1 MQIIA
6 PLTIF
11 VLVALAAK
19 DIGKWFRYA
28 GLPLISGFLF
38 VGVLVGPYV
47 LGLFDQQSVES
58 MGFVNAIALSFI
70 AFAAGSELHLDQL
83 RGTWRSILFII
94 GGLVVAVLTFGVIGY
109 VLLADAIP
117 FMQGMTTVEVLAVAL
132 VGAVIMVARS
142 PSSAYAIIKELR
154 ARGPF
159 TKRIFGATVLMD
171 SLVIVLFA
179 IAISVADVL
188 IEGASFNPPI
198 FFHIILE
205 IALDIFFGILVGQIL
220 RLILSLK
227 LDRRLKT
234 VLILAVGYGIFFL
247 ADALRLVH
255 LAGQPVEL
263 FAEPL
268 LVALVAGFVV
278 SNYTRYGPEFSK
290 IVEEISP
297 VIFILFF
304 ILVGVN
310 INLGVL
316 GQTWSII
323 LALFT
328 IRLLGII
335 VGSFSGGV
343 LAGDPMRH
351 NRLLWLTFITQ
362 AGVSIGLA
370 QEVANEFPAWGADFA
385 SLAIAVIVLN
395 QIVGPPAFKWVIKRV
410 GEAHPKADPN
420 TFDGTRDV
428 LIFGMGAR
436 ALTLAKRLAQH
447 QWSVRMVC
455 LNRNFFVKIQGEEEI
470 DARYVT
476 SLGVDILADLE
487 ADNADA
493 VVAML
498 PEDDQNYEVC
508 ELAYEHIGTDR
519 IVAFVRDPSQIS
531 RFRELGVSV
540 VEQTTAIVS
549 LLEEFVRSPATTS
562 LLLGESDS
570 QDVMELMVIDRGVDG
585 VAIRDLHLPS
595 DILILSIRRNGTI
608 LVTHGYSRLK
618 IGDKVT
624 VLGTPDSIQA
634 VDMRFAG
641 YQIPVMQTP

>member
-11 VLVALAAK
+11 VLIALAAK
-19 DIGKWFRYA
+19 DIGKWFRRA

-38 VGVLVGPYV
+38 VGILVGPHV
-47 LGLFDQQSVES
+47 LGLFDQQSAKT
-58 MGFVNAIALSFI
+58 MGFINAIALAFI
-70 AFAAGSELHLDQL
+70 AFAAGSEFHLDQL
-83 RGTWRSILFII
+83 KGIWRSILFII
-94 GGLVVAVLTFGVIGY
+94 GGNVVAVLVLGVIGY
-109 VLLADAIP
+109 MLLASAIP
-117 FMQGMTTVEVLAVAL
+117 FMRDMTAVEVLAVAMI
-132 VGAVIMVARS
+132 GATIMVARS
-142 PSSAYAIIKELR
+142 PASAYAIIKELR

-171 SLVIVLFA
+171 SLVILLFA

-188 IEGASFNPPI
+188 IEGASFNPPV

-205 IALDIFFGILVGQIL
+205 IGLDIFFGVLTGQIL
-220 RLILSLK
+220 RGILSFRLDMRIKTTLILF
-227 LDRRLKT
+227 
-234 VLILAVGYGIFFL
+234 VGYGVFFL
-247 ADALRLVH
+247 ADALRHVH
-255 LAGQPVEL
+255 LGGQPVEL

-278 SNYTRYGPEFSK
+278 SNYTSHGSEFNK

-297 VIFILFF
+297 VIFIIFF
-304 ILVGVN
+304 ILVGIN
-310 INLGVL
+310 IDLGVL
-316 GQTWSII
+316 GQTWLVI
-323 LALFT
+323 LALFF
-328 IRLLGII
+328 IRVLGIF
-335 VGSFSGGV
+335 VGSLSGGA
-343 LAGDPMRH
+343 LAGDPRKH
-351 NRLLWLTFITQ
+351 NMFMWLTFLTQ

-370 QEVANEFPAWGADFA
+370 QEVADEFPAWGIDFA

-395 QIVGPPAFKWVIKRV
+395 QIIGPPAFKWAIKRV
-410 GEAHPKADPN
+410 GEAHPKADPSH
-420 TFDGTRDV
+420 FDGTRDV

-447 QWSVRMVC
+447 DWSVRMVC
-455 LNRNFFVKIQGEEEI
+455 LNRDFFVKIQDEEEI

-476 SLGVDILADLE
+476 TLGIDILADLE
-487 ADNADA
+487 TEQADA

-498 PEDDQNYEVC
+498 PKDDQNYEVC
-508 ELAYEHIGTDR
+508 ELAYEHIGADR
-519 IVAFVRDPSQIS
+519 IVAFVRDPAQIG

-540 VEQTTAIVS
+540 VEQTTATVN

-570 QDVMELMVIDRGVDG
+570 QDVMELMVIDQMLDG
-585 VAIRDLHLPS
+585 IAIRDLHLPS
-595 DILILSIRRNGTI
+595 DILILSIRRNGAL

-618 IGDKVT
+618 VGDKVT
-624 VLGTPDSIQA
+624 VLGTPDSIQI

-641 YQIPVMQTP
+641 YQIPVTQTP